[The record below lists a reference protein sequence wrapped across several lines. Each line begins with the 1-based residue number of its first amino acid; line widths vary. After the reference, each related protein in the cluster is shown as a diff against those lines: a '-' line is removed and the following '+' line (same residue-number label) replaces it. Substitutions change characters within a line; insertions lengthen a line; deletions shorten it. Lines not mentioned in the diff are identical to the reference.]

1 MFKLNKKNLT
11 KDGLF
16 SQLQDTQQVGD
27 RDYSG
32 HTDGPGIKS
41 S

>member
-27 RDYSG
+27 TDSSG